1 MMDAENAKR
10 LTAESGR
17 MLLEE
22 NLAARTWGNISCR
35 TGETTMVITPSGL
48 GYEGMGPD
56 DIVCMDM
63 ETGEWEGTRKPSSEK
78 TIHISAYR
86 RFPEAG
92 FVIHTH
98 QTYASAIGLAGF
110 DTLPLSEEEK
120 EKLGGIALAGY
131 GLPGTKKLAG
141 NVTAAYERGA
151 HAMLMAHHGAVI
163 VGKDREEAFSRALLL
178 ESVCRRACKGQ
189 PEKTPFFDEA
199 LAQSLTASVKK
210 EFGQAAYTA
219 SPPALACAS
228 GGKAVPAQL
237 DDMAQMIGAK
247 LLVVKPEESAVA
259 EALRKYEAV
268 LVPDV
273 GAVYRALTKG
283 DLDALC
289 LLTEKSC
296 ICWLHSQ
303 AMGVKTKLSPFDTW
317 LMRKVYVMKYSKKI
331 KS

>member
-1 MMDAENAKR
+1 MMDEENAKR

-35 TGETTMVITPSGL
+35 TGETSMVITPSGL
-48 GYEGMGPD
+48 GYEGMESD
-56 DIVCMDM
+56 DIVSMDM

-78 TIHISAYR
+78 AIHLSAYR

-110 DTLPLSEEEK
+110 GTLPLSQEDK

-131 GLPGTKKLAG
+131 GLPGTKKLAV

-151 HAMLMAHHGAVI
+151 HVVLMAHHGAVI
-163 VGKDREEAFSRALLL
+163 VGKNREEAFGRALLL
-178 ESVCRRACKGQ
+178 ESVCRRACKGR
-189 PEKTPFFDEA
+189 PETAPAFNEA
-199 LAQSLTASVKK
+199 AAERLTASAKK
-210 EFGQAAYTA
+210 EFGNAAYTA
-219 SPPALACAS
+219 APAALACAAE
-228 GGKAVPAQL
+228 GKAVPAQL

-247 LLVVKPEESAVA
+247 LLVVKPEESAVI
-259 EALRKYEAV
+259 EALRKHEAV
-268 LVPDV
+268 LVPGM
-273 GAVYRALTKG
+273 GAVCRALTQG

-289 LLTEKSC
+289 LLAEKSC
-296 ICWLHSQ
+296 ICWLHTQ
-303 AMGVKTKLSPFDTW
+303 AAGVKTRLSPFDTW
-317 LMRKVYVMKYSKKI
+317 LMRKVYLMKYSKKI
-331 KS
+331 ES